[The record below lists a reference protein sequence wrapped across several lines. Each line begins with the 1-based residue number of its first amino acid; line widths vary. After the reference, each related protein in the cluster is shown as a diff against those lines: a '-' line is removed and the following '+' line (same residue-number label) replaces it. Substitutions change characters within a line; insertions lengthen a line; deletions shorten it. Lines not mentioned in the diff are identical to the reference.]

1 MDINCNMCFCL
12 YIYNIVSE
20 MKKRERGCHDL
31 FCMTLYVN
39 LLLKSSVAYTVLI
52 SIEYLRKQILF

>member
-1 MDINCNMCFCL
+1 MCFCL

-20 MKKRERGCHDL
+20 VEKRERGCHDL